1 MPTARNGMAAICS
14 DAVISAPTERTASA
28 ANEMPSMVR
37 RPRITSRIAA
47 SVVEPRRLQAVHR
60 GVAATGRDQLV
71 VPAVLD
77 HAAVLEHDD
86 AVGAPHRREPVRDRD
101 RGHAPGELE
110 EAL

>member
-1 MPTARNGMAAICS
+1 MRTARNGMAAICS

-60 GVAATGRDQLV
+60 GVAAAGRDQLI

-77 HAAVLEHDD
+77 LSLIHISEPTRLLSISYAVFCLKKKK
-86 AVGAPHRREPVRDRD
+86 
-101 RGHAPGELE
+101 
-110 EAL
+110 